1 MIFDAGVAGIN
12 RQTATLLH
20 VQQQVASMKRI
31 LTPSDDPV
39 AAARVLEVTQASDA
53 VAQLKRNQD
62 AATSVLGLEEGQ
74 LSSAIDVLARVR
86 ELAIQAGNTS
96 LSVTS
101 RTAISTELR
110 SRFDELLG
118 IANATDGAGQHLF
131 SGFMGATTPFGGSVD
146 NILAGNE
153 IVYQGD
159 DGQRKLQISPSR
171 SIETS
176 DSGNDVFKRISN
188 GNGYFATDYAA
199 GNTGTGTVNSG
210 ALTNPAAWS
219 AAATK
224 NVAIQF
230 TVAAGVTTYDL
241 VDTVSNKSLLTG
253 LAVPPA
259 TPVANQR
266 AFQAGQPILLK
277 SQGAEPAFDLGASV
291 TISGAPATND
301 SFSVAPSTS
310 QSVFVTLANLVGALE
325 AAPGTPAADA
335 KYINEIGFAVSNL
348 DQASN
353 NILNV
358 RARIGS
364 RMNEIDSLGSLNDS
378 LTLQYQQTLSNL
390 QDLDYAKAISDLT
403 RNQTALQAAQQSFVK
418 ISQLSLF
425 NYL

>member
-1 MIFDAGVAGIN
+1 MRISSGMIFDAGVAGIN

-20 VQQQVASMKRI
+20 VQQQVSSMKRI

-188 GNGYFATDYAA
+188 GNGYFATDYTP
-199 GNTGTGTVNSG
+199 GNTGTGIVNSG
-210 ALTNPAAWS
+210 AVTNPAAWS
-219 AAATK
+219 ASATK
-224 NVAIQF
+224 QVTIQF

-241 VDTVSNKSLLTG
+241 IDTATSASLLG
-253 LAVPPA
+253 GVPR
-259 TPVANQR
+259 T
-266 AFQAGQPILLK
+266 FQAGQPIVLAN
-277 SQGAEPAFDLGASV
+277 QGVEPAFDLGSSV
-291 TISGAPATND
+291 TVSGAPANGD
-301 SFSVAPSTS
+301 SFSLAPSTS
-310 QSVFVTLANLVGALE
+310 QSVFVTLANLIGALE
-325 AAPGTPAADA
+325 TAPGTPAADA
-335 KYINEIGFAVSNL
+335 KYINEIGFAVSNI
-348 DQASN
+348 DQAGS
-353 NILNV
+353 NILRV
-358 RARIGS
+358 ITQIGS
-364 RMNEIDSLGSLNDS
+364 RMNEIDSLSNLNQDM
-378 LTLQYQQTLSNL
+378 TLQYQQTLSNL